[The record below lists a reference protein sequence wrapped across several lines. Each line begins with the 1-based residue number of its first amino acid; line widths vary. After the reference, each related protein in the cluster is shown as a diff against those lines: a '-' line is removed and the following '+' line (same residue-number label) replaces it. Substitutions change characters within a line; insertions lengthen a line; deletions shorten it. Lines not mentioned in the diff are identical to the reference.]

1 MKIIPYLLL
10 LLTTPFLYGQQGSTF
25 QKGGV
30 QLSVALSLV
39 PVQRQEAQVK
49 FSYIDGNPTSGY
61 ALDTITADY
70 ALDQRYYG
78 RAMAIGIGCFLIL
91 ERQLSSTNEIK

>member
-1 MKIIPYLLL
+1 MENETYITMQALVLASVSI
-10 LLTTPFLYGQQGSTF
+10 
-25 QKGGV
+25 KGGV

-61 ALDTITADY
+61 AFFNHKKSTP
-70 ALDQRYYG
+70 
-78 RAMAIGIGCFLIL
+78 
-91 ERQLSSTNEIK
+91 LSTPTST